1 MTREPT
7 PVKGI
12 ASGTAYSVYGSG
24 EPLVLIHGVGMEQD
38 AWTPQVSELARGHQV
53 IVYDMLG
60 HGASR
65 IPDEGVTLA
74 EYAAQLAELLDHLGL
89 PAANVVG
96 HSMGALVAL
105 EFALAYPARTLRV
118 AALNAV
124 FMRTPEQKA
133 AVMARAAALQDI
145 GVQATVDST
154 IARWFGDPVPPAL
167 QASASLVSAIL
178 ARVHPLGYA
187 RTYLLFASC
196 DRVHADRLATLAMPA
211 LFMTGE
217 FDPNSSPAMS
227 QAMAERT
234 PVSTLNIVPG
244 ARHMMNLTDPQR
256 VNQGLQEFL
265 AQPLAMPGAQKAA
278 TTPLAA

>member
-1 MTREPT
+1 MRPEQT
-7 PVKGI
+7 PAKGV
-12 ASGTAYSVYGSG
+12 ANGTAYSVYGAG
-24 EPLVLIHGVGMEQD
+24 EPVVLIHGVGMEQD
-38 AWTPQVSELARGHQV
+38 AWTPQISALAREHQV

-60 HGASR
+60 HGGSR
-65 IPDEGVTLA
+65 IPDQGVRLV
-74 EYAAQLAELLDHLGL
+74 EYAAQLAGLLDHLGL

-105 EFALAYPARTLRV
+105 EFALTYPARTLRV

-124 FMRTPEQKA
+124 FMRTPEQQA
-133 AVMARAAALQDI
+133 AVMARAAALQDT

-154 IARWFGDPVPPAL
+154 IARWFGDPVPTAL
-167 QASASLVSAIL
+167 RDSASLVSAIL
-178 ARVHPLGYA
+178 ARVHPQGYA

-196 DRVHADRLATLAMPA
+196 DRVHAERLATLAMPA

-227 QAMAERT
+227 QAMAQRT
-234 PVSTLNIVPG
+234 PQATLDIVPG

-256 VNQGLQEFL
+256 TNQGLQKFL
-265 AQPLAMPGAQKAA
+265 AQPLAMPGAALPAA
-278 TTPLAA
+278 THLAA

>member
-1 MTREPT
+1 MRPEQISA
-7 PVKGI
+7 KGT
-12 ASGTAYSVYGSG
+12 ANGTAYSVYGAG
-24 EPLVLIHGVGMEQD
+24 EPLVLIHGVGMAQD
-38 AWTPQVSELARGHQV
+38 AWTPQISELARDHRV

-74 EYAAQLAELLDHLGL
+74 DYAAQLAGLLDHLGL

-105 EFALAYPARTLRV
+105 EFALTYPARTLRV

-124 FMRTPEQKA
+124 FMRTPEQQA
-133 AVMARAAALQDI
+133 AVLARAATLQDI

-154 IARWFGDPVPPAL
+154 IARWFGDPVPTAL
-167 QASASLVSAIL
+167 QDSARLVSGIL
-178 ARVHPLGYA
+178 ARVHPQGYA
-187 RTYLLFASC
+187 RTYRLFASC

-217 FDPNSSPAMS
+217 FDPNSSPSMS
-227 QAMAERT
+227 DAMAQRA
-234 PVSTLNIVPG
+234 PLATLDIVPG
-244 ARHMMNLTDPQR
+244 ARHMMNMTDPQR
-256 VNQGLQEFL
+256 INQGLQKFL
-265 AQPLAMPGAQKAA
+265 AQPLAMPGTQRLTAPQIAA
-278 TTPLAA
+278 

>member
-1 MTREPT
+1 MRPEQT
-7 PVKGI
+7 PD
-12 ASGTAYSVYGSG
+12 GTAYSVYGAG

-38 AWTPQVSELARGHQV
+38 AWTPQIGALAREHQV

-60 HGASR
+60 HGGSR

-74 EYAAQLAELLDHLGL
+74 DYAAQLAGLLDHLGL

-105 EFALAYPARTLRV
+105 EFALTYPARTLRV

-124 FMRTPEQKA
+124 FMRTPEQQA

-154 IARWFGDPVPPAL
+154 IARWFGDPVPTAL
-167 QASASLVSAIL
+167 QASARLVSGIL
-178 ARVHPLGYA
+178 ARVHPQGYA
-187 RTYLLFASC
+187 RTYRLFASC

-217 FDPNSSPAMS
+217 FDPNSSPSMS
-227 QAMAERT
+227 QAMAQRA
-234 PVSTLNIVPG
+234 PLATLDIVPS
-244 ARHMMNLTDPQR
+244 ARHMMNMTDPQR
-256 VNQGLQEFL
+256 INQGLQQFL
-265 AQPLAMPGAQKAA
+265 TQPLPMPAA
-278 TTPLAA
+278 SHLAA

>member
-1 MTREPT
+1 MRPEQI
-7 PVKGI
+7 PVKGV
-12 ASGTAYSVYGSG
+12 ANGTAYSVHGTG

-38 AWTPQVSELARGHQV
+38 AWMPQISALAREHQV

-60 HGASR
+60 HGGSR

-74 EYAAQLAELLDHLGL
+74 DYAAQLAGLMDHLGL
-89 PAANVVG
+89 AAANVVG

-124 FMRTPEQKA
+124 FMRTPEQQA

-167 QASASLVSAIL
+167 RDSASLVRGIL
-178 ARVHPLGYA
+178 ARVHPQGYA
-187 RTYLLFASC
+187 RTYQLFASC
-196 DRVHADRLATLAMPA
+196 DRVHADRLITLAMPA

-217 FDPNSSPAMS
+217 LDPNSSPSMS
-227 QAMAERT
+227 QAMAQRT
-234 PVSTLNIVPG
+234 PLSTLDIVPG
-244 ARHMMNLTDPQR
+244 ARHMMNMTDPQR
-256 VNQGLQEFL
+256 VNQGLQKFL
-265 AQPLAMPGAQKAA
+265 AQPLARSGAQRA
-278 TTPLAA
+278 TASHLAA